1 LIESTATQFATVPD
15 HPTLEL
21 YVAGTTIRRD
31 KVRSILI
38 DSIKAYFA
46 QTGTAL
52 EVNDDLRLFGRDA
65 PLDSLALVTV
75 LVGFEAAINDQF
87 GTQLVL
93 ADERAMSM
101 ERSPFRTVS
110 TLVDYACALLDETGK
125 GS

>member
-1 LIESTATQFATVPD
+1 MRRD
-15 HPTLEL
+15 
-21 YVAGTTIRRD
+21 TIRSML
-31 KVRSILI
+31 V
-38 DSIKAYFA
+38 DSLDQYFG
-46 QTGTAL
+46 QTGTAP

-75 LVGFEAAINDQF
+75 LVSFEAALNDQF
-87 GTQLVL
+87 GTQIVL

-110 TLVDYACALLDETGK
+110 TLVDYACALLDNGK

>member
-1 LIESTATQFATVPD
+1 VGEI
-15 HPTLEL
+15 
-21 YVAGTTIRRD
+21 TISRG
-31 KVRSILI
+31 KIRSMLI
-38 DSIKAYFA
+38 DGIKAYFG
-46 QTGTAL
+46 QTGITL
-52 EVNDDLRLFGRDA
+52 DVNDDLRLFGRDA